1 MLWSDPEQAESSKG
15 AMTLW
20 GACGRVPDPQYKR
33 SSEQPC
39 SVLPSAPGRQ
49 WHWPRLA
56 GGPPR
61 LSSTD
66 AASRMLLHTGDGTVT
81 GLESGLRSEC
91 KTSLAQLPP
100 AGYTCIGMH
109 GLRKLLYK
117 RKKKYKAS

>member
-56 GGPPR
+56 GGPPG
-61 LSSTD
+61 S
-66 AASRMLLHTGDGTVT
+66 AARAGGPPGSAALMQPAGCCCTQGT
-81 GLESGLRSEC
+81 GL
-91 KTSLAQLPP
+91 SLAWSPGCAQNVKHPWHSFP
-100 AGYTCIGMH
+100 QQDT
-109 GLRKLLYK
+109 RV
-117 RKKKYKAS
+117 